1 MNTTFNV
8 TRSIVLTLLCAIAL
22 ITLVKFVVPEL
33 AYHSLSTSAD
43 VVMEPCDLANTSCK
57 AQWGS
62 QTIELAIEAE
72 QIRSLAPLTFK
83 LNASDLKAS
92 QITLSLEGK
101 EMFMGINQQPMHQVA
116 DDQWEV
122 LAELAVCTTG
132 KMVWIANVQIYSE
145 GQSKPISL
153 PFEFTAQ

>member
-1 MNTTFNV
+1 
-8 TRSIVLTLLCAIAL
+8 
-22 ITLVKFVVPEL
+22 
-33 AYHSLSTSAD
+33 
-43 VVMEPCDLANTSCK
+43 
-57 AQWGS
+57 
-62 QTIELAIEAE
+62 
-72 QIRSLAPLTFK
+72 
-83 LNASDLKAS
+83 
-92 QITLSLEGK
+92 
-101 EMFMGINQQPMHQVA
+101 MGINQQPMHQVA